1 MSHRSLNYTS
11 CYERRYLKAA
21 FTRCKFAHASKE
33 PGMRAQTFQ
42 LASKFSLL
50 NFPQFVWN
58 VCVRIPGT
66 WLARANLH
74 HVKATEVHLSPSQS
88 CDKVWW
94 TLLISG
100 WCSLC
105 AYLDLGLVAGTQMVG
120 WNGNCTP
127 AECRY
132 FQNVLFVLFCIRHFA
147 WFELTGDISLDS
159 GECHIE
165 GLFTQN
171 LCALIIFIF

>member
-1 MSHRSLNYTS
+1 MYIWTKINAKTFSLRLNQIPAKCTDKEPTAWLQTSDSSRPHQMRHPSLNYIS

-21 FTRCKFAHASKE
+21 FTLCKFAHASKE
-33 PGMRAQTFQ
+33 PGMRAKTFQ

-74 HVKATEVHLSPSQS
+74 PVKATEVHLSPSQS
-88 CDKVWW
+88 CGKVWW

-100 WCSLC
+100 CWEH
-105 AYLDLGLVAGTQMVG
+105 AV
-120 WNGNCTP
+120 
-127 AECRY
+127 
-132 FQNVLFVLFCIRHFA
+132 H
-147 WFELTGDISLDS
+147 
-159 GECHIE
+159 
-165 GLFTQN
+165 
-171 LCALIIFIF
+171 CALT